1 MGILWD
7 LVFEP
12 IWAWSTK
19 KWVTFIVRKQRV
31 WTPGTPFPSY
41 FGEIRATLLYATAA
55 PSRVFRAVLPV
66 RNPRQSRVEMVPGQR
81 GQSITSYRGG
91 MS

>member
-19 KWVTFIVRKQRV
+19 KWVTFIVRKRRV

-41 FGEIRATLLYATAA
+41 FGEIGTSLLHTTAA

-66 RNPRQSRVEMVPGQR
+66 RNPRQSRLEMVPGQR
-81 GQSITSYRGG
+81 RSGVTTHWGG
-91 MS
+91 MP